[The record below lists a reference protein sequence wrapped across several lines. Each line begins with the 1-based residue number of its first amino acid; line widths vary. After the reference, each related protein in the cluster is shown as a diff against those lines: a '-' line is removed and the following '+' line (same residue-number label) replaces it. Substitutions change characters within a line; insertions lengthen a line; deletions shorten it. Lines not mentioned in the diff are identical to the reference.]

1 MRRAFTKCN
10 YLTYGICIFQKC
22 SDSLISNKT
31 DFPTFART
39 MQPSERTAKSIIS
52 VLKHYKWNRVVVLA
66 GEQSKKFI
74 FIKDA
79 FKVRFLQVTTLISQE
94 ISNEKSNFHF
104 HYLGI
109 SRETKH
115 NCEPNRNIANF
126 LHNKQNGP
134 RAPLRRDSEESN
146 RKNQGQD

>member
-1 MRRAFTKCN
+1 MTSEPVFQYSRNSQCKMCLPN
-10 YLTYGICIFQKC
+10 LVIYGICIFQKC
-22 SDSLISNKT
+22 SDSLVSNKT

-79 FKVRFLQVTTLISQE
+79 FKVRFLQVTTLL
-94 ISNEKSNFHF
+94 NLKSNFHF
-104 HYLGI
+104 DYLGI
-109 SRETKH
+109 SRETQHK
-115 NCEPNRNIANF
+115 CEPN
-126 LHNKQNGP
+126 
-134 RAPLRRDSEESN
+134 
-146 RKNQGQD
+146 

>member
-1 MRRAFTKCN
+1 MAFTKCI
-10 YLTYGICIFQKC
+10 YLIYGIFIFQKC
-22 SDSLISNKT
+22 SDSLVSNKT

-39 MQPSERTAKSIIS
+39 MQPSERVAKSIIS

-79 FKVRFLQVTTLISQE
+79 FKVRFLQDTTLISQE

-104 HYLGI
+104 DYLGI

-115 NCEPNRNIANF
+115 KCEPNRNIANF
-126 LHNKQNGP
+126 LHNEQNGP

>member
-1 MRRAFTKCN
+1 MFIPELPTRVPN
-10 YLTYGICIFQKC
+10 LVINGICIFQKC
-22 SDSLISNKT
+22 SDSLVSNKT

-79 FKVRFLQVTTLISQE
+79 FKVRFLQVATLLNLE
-94 ISNEKSNFHF
+94 SNIYFD
-104 HYLGI
+104 YLGI
-109 SRETKH
+109 SRETQHK
-115 NCEPNRNIANF
+115 CEPN
-126 LHNKQNGP
+126 
-134 RAPLRRDSEESN
+134 
-146 RKNQGQD
+146 